1 VTPAEE
7 LTLAAERLEALGAAA
22 TPGPWSLE
30 RRLGQVPSAIVHAPA
45 GAVRHESEFIVTE
58 NMLGRDAAFIAAMRG
73 VAKPLAVWLRFT
85 VEDSADHARNVEALT
100 LAREVIRATGGPSL
114 DTTSTSG

>member
-1 VTPAEE
+1 
-7 LTLAAERLEALGAAA
+7 
-22 TPGPWSLE
+22 
-30 RRLGQVPSAIVHAPA
+30 LGQVPSAIVHAPA

-73 VAKPLAVWLRFT
+73 VAKPAAMILRRAAWALD
-85 VEDSADHARNVEALT
+85 VLPSGIADDTLT